1 MVDRFTT
8 FTGLRLA
15 VTSAKHWGFCF
26 GGVVVKI
33 VVPVLFSLSSA
44 VLFPLSASA
53 GQQAG
58 AASLPAA
65 VSADARA
72 FEQNN
77 VPAGAQQAEDTVE
90 RAVRRYRIGIEGGV
104 GVDPE
109 LIMFGAHGA
118 FGPVFKRNVQFRPGV
133 EFGVGE
139 LTTLF
144 GINLDVLYTLGTM
157 RGAGWTPYIGA
168 GPNFALSHRGFE
180 VDDDETD
187 DNERNRFDFSDTDF
201 EGGVNFIAGARRSNG
216 MFLEMKATAYGVS
229 NVRLLVGFNF

>member
-1 MVDRFTT
+1 
-8 FTGLRLA
+8 
-15 VTSAKHWGFCF
+15 
-26 GGVVVKI
+26 
-33 VVPVLFSLSSA
+33 
-44 VLFPLSASA
+44 
-53 GQQAG
+53 
-58 AASLPAA
+58 
-65 VSADARA
+65 
-72 FEQNN
+72 
-77 VPAGAQQAEDTVE
+77 
-90 RAVRRYRIGIEGGV
+90 VRRYRIGIEGGV

-187 DNERNRFDFSDTDF
+187 DNQRNRFDFSDTDF